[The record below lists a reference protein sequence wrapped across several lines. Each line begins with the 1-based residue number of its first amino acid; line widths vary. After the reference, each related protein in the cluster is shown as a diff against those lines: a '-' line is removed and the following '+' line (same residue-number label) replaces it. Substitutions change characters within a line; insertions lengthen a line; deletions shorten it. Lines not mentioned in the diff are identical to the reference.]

1 MKRFGVLST
10 LLLFLCAS
18 CRKYDTSYA
27 VDVAQ
32 PAYTTSHPRVLFDEA
47 HHNHHRASKSYRP
60 FAKLIENDGYRVIP
74 LRKDVTP
81 HNLAG
86 AAVLVVVTAMGRDDA
101 GITMPFTEAECDAI
115 AAWVSGGGSLLV
127 VTDHFPFGQDVANLT
142 RRFGVESSG
151 GMTFDETNHEGR
163 DDSQLVFS
171 RQNGLLADHPITRGL
186 RRVMTFTGESVRGGT
201 PLLKLA
207 DTAVNRP
214 ARPRVTRSGGDTRVE
229 VLYGD
234 PQPARGWSQ
243 GVALEHGR
251 GRVVVLAE
259 AAMLSAQRQGE
270 RRIGMNY
277 PGCDNRQFAL
287 NVMHWLT
294 RHS

>member
-1 MKRFGVLST
+1 MKPFVVASFAFLVLCT
-10 LLLFLCAS
+10 C
-18 CRKYDTSYA
+18 CRKYDASYA

-32 PAYTTSHPRVLFDEA
+32 PAYTSTHPRVLFDEA
-47 HHNHHRASKSYRP
+47 HHNHHTMSTSYRP
-60 FAKLIENDGYRVIP
+60 FAKLLENDGYRMIP
-74 LRKDVTP
+74 LRKDVSP
-81 HNLAG
+81 HNLADT
-86 AAVLVVVTAMGRDDA
+86 AVLVVVTAMGRDDA
-101 GITMPFTEAECDAI
+101 AMTMPFTAAECDAI
-115 AAWVSGGGSLLV
+115 EAWVRNGGSLLV

-151 GMTFDETNHEGR
+151 GMTFDDKHHEGT

-171 RQNGLLADHPITRGL
+171 RQNGLLADHAITRGV

-214 ARPRVTRSGGDTRVE
+214 PKTRVTRSGRDTRVE
-229 VLYGD
+229 VEYGD

-243 GVALEHGR
+243 AVVVEHGR

>member
-1 MKRFGVLST
+1 MKRFCVLIS
-10 LLLFLCAS
+10 LVLFLCA
-18 CRKYDTSYA
+18 CCGKYDASYA

-32 PAYTTSHPRVLFDEA
+32 PAYTSSHPRVLFDEA
-47 HHNHHRASKSYRP
+47 HHNHHRMSTSYRP
-60 FAKLIENDGYRVIP
+60 FAKLLANDGYRVIP

-81 HNLAG
+81 HNLAD
-86 AAVLVVVTAMGRDDA
+86 AAVLVVVTAMGHDEA
-101 GITMPFTEAECDAI
+101 GMTMPFTEAECDAI
-115 AAWVSGGGSLLV
+115 EAWVRGGGSLLV

-151 GMTFDETNHEGR
+151 GMTFDEKHHEAR

-171 RQNGLLADHPITRGL
+171 RENGLLAEHEITRGV

-201 PLLKLA
+201 PLLKLSE
-207 DTAVNRP
+207 TAVNRP
-214 ARPRVTRSGGDTRVE
+214 AKVRVTRSGGDTRVE
-229 VLYGD
+229 VEYGD
-234 PQPARGWSQ
+234 PQSARGWSQ
-243 GVALEHGR
+243 GVVIEHGR
-251 GRVVVLAE
+251 GRVCVLAE
-259 AAMLSAQRQGE
+259 AAMLSAQREGE

>member
-1 MKRFGVLST
+1 MKRIRALAILVVL
-10 LLLFLCAS
+10 LCAC
-18 CRKYDTSYA
+18 CRKYDASYA

-32 PAYTTSHPRVLFDEA
+32 PAYTGTHPRVLFDEA
-47 HHNHHRASKSYRP
+47 HHNHHRASTSYRP
-60 FAKLIENDGYRVIP
+60 FAKLLENDGYRVIP

-86 AAVLVVVTAMGRDDA
+86 ATVLVVVTAMGRDDA
-101 GITMPFTEAECDAI
+101 GMTMPFTEPECDAI
-115 AAWVSGGGSLLV
+115 EAWVRGGGSLLV

-151 GMTFDETNHEGR
+151 GMTFDEKNHEAR

-171 RQNGLLADHPITRGL
+171 RENGLLADHAITRGV
-186 RRVMTFTGESVRGGT
+186 RQVMTFTGESVRGGT
-201 PLLKLA
+201 PLLRLS

-214 ARPRVTRSGGDTRVE
+214 AKPRVTRSGGDTRVE
-229 VLYGD
+229 VEYGD
-234 PQPARGWSQ
+234 PTSARGWSQ
-243 GVALEHGR
+243 GVTLEHGR

-259 AAMLSAQRQGE
+259 AAMLSAQREGE
-270 RRIGMNY
+270 RRIGMNH